1 MRGRKS
7 PLFIQKMLD
16 KDQIIALANERIDEL
31 DKGLY
36 IVDVK
41 ISTTNQIDVEL
52 DAEQGS
58 ISIED
63 CMSVS
68 RNIEHNLD
76 REVCDFS
83 LQVSSPGLDK
93 PFKVFKQYVKN
104 IGRAVKVKTEEGKFE
119 GLLKA
124 ANEEFIVLETERKER
139 LEGKKKKIKIIED
152 VEIPFSDIVETKV
165 VISFK

>member
-1 MRGRKS
+1 
-7 PLFIQKMLD
+7 MLD

-124 ANEEFIVLETERKER
+124 ANEKFIVLETERKER

>member
-1 MRGRKS
+1 
-7 PLFIQKMLD
+7 MLD
-16 KDQIIALANERIDEL
+16 KDQIIELANERIDEL
-31 DKGLY
+31 NKGLY
-36 IVDVK
+36 IVDVR

-52 DAEQGS
+52 DAEEGS

-104 IGRAVKVKTEEGKFE
+104 VGRSVKVKTEEGKVE

-124 ANEEFIVLETERKER
+124 ANEDSIVVETERKER

-152 VEIPFSDIVETKV
+152 VEIPFSSIVETKV

>member
-124 ANEEFIVLETERKER
+124 ANEKFIVLETERKER